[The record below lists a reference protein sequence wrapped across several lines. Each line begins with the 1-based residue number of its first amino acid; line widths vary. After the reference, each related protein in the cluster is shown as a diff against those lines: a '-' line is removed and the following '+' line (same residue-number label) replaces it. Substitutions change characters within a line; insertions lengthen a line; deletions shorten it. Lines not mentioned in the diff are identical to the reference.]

1 MFPCPARLRPSG
13 CQWDWG
19 GTEEEMVKLTRERT
33 GARGEVYKGNRNFKL
48 RGLLGRTLDLKTQS
62 KRELT

>member
-1 MFPCPARLRPSG
+1 
-13 CQWDWG
+13 
-19 GTEEEMVKLTRERT
+19 MVKLTRERT